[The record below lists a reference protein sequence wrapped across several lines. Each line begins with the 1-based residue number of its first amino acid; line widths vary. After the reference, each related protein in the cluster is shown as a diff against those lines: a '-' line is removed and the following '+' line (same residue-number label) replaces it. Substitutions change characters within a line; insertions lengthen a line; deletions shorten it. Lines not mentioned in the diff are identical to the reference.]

1 MVKSCFGAT
10 KALLLA
16 QGRFY
21 LKHIRIVTQFGL
33 GANSTAF
40 ISLNTLDKSNPVAFG
55 LNLIILFPHALR

>member
-1 MVKSCFGAT
+1 MLK

-16 QGRFY
+16 QGHFY
-21 LKHIRIVTQFGL
+21 LKLNRIVTQIGL

-55 LNLIILFPHALR
+55 LNRINLFPASFR